1 MQINVTVTQ
10 AELDEM
16 NVTKTELVDVIITQL
31 DEATLPDRRPA
42 ISFSGYNVVVEVIDE
57 I

>member
-16 NVTKTELVDVIITQL
+16 QVTKAELVDVIVTQL
-31 DEATLPDRRPA
+31 DDAAPPKGRPA
-42 ISFSGYNVVVEVIDE
+42 ITFAGYNVVVTVEE
-57 I
+57 